1 MKTIIFPQKVAT
13 GTVRTSPRP
22 TPTNLRAALE
32 ACSQEVPG
40 LWMFP
45 YAILLRKNF
54 F

>member
-1 MKTIIFPQKVAT
+1 MKTIIFSQKVAT

-22 TPTNLRAALE
+22 TLTNLRAALE